1 MTLVTRCPGCHAIFR
16 LTGMQLHLCNGS
28 VRCGQCRQVFNG
40 FVALVVIPEACIQ
53 PVEISV
59 ESALDRPES
68 YNVAVMSV
76 AELSSPADHFGVQPS
91 IWKTSR
97 WWFIPN
103 ALLLLLLL
111 SQFMHAYRTEIF
123 VAFPAFQPVLNGY
136 CDLMQCEIDLPRH
149 LHLLSLESSDL
160 RVSSSAEPGV
170 VALSAIIRNHAP
182 FPQVLPALLL
192 ILSDSDEKTLA
203 SRIFTAEDYHLDSI
217 TDQSALDGDSEM
229 QVQCFLN
236 TGRLDAVG
244 YKLELIYP

>member
-1 MTLVTRCPGCHAIFR
+1 MTLVTRCPDCHAIFR
-16 LTGMQLHLCNGS
+16 LTGMQLHLCNGN

-40 FVALVVIPEACIQ
+40 FVALVAVPEACIQ
-53 PVEISV
+53 PVAISA

-68 YNVAVMSV
+68 GNVAVMPV
-76 AELSSPADHFGVQPS
+76 AELSSSADHFGVQPS
-91 IWKTSR
+91 AWKTSR
-97 WWFIPN
+97 WWLIPN

-111 SQFMHAYRTEIF
+111 GQFVHAYRTEIF
-123 VAFPAFQPVLNGY
+123 VAFPVFQPVLNGY

-160 RVSSSAEPGV
+160 RVSSSAEPDV

-182 FPQVLPALLL
+182 FPQALPALFLTL
-192 ILSDSDEKTLA
+192 TDSDEKPLA
-203 SRIFTAEDYHLDSI
+203 SRIFTAEDYLDSV